1 MNPDYK
7 DETKTNY
14 DLSNPYVEAS
24 SLAGTDVLEPVGIKG
39 WLVIVAIGR
48 ILAPLILL
56 YNIFI
61 ATLPL
66 FTSGMLEEL
75 SNPANEYYSPLWK
88 PLVMFELVGNILFLI
103 LNVVLLY
110 WFFAKKKKFI
120 AGFIATILSSLIFNL
135 FDVFLMMQL
144 QSTYATDLGLDYA
157 SVIIGPAVNFL
168 IWVPYVLKSLRVKN
182 TFIN

>member
-1 MNPDYK
+1 MKQKQIMIYNPDYK
-7 DETKTNY
+7 DETKNKLH
-14 DLSNPYVEAS
+14 LSNPYVEAS

-110 WFFAKKKKFI
+110 WFC
-120 AGFIATILSSLIFNL
+120 
-135 FDVFLMMQL
+135 
-144 QSTYATDLGLDYA
+144 
-157 SVIIGPAVNFL
+157 
-168 IWVPYVLKSLRVKN
+168 
-182 TFIN
+182 